1 MNIHEHQAKGILKKF
16 GASVP
21 EGVYALTVEEL
32 LEKVKKLNTSK
43 YVLKAQIH
51 AGGRGK
57 AGGVKI
63 LDNIEDLESEA
74 RKLLGKTLV
83 THQTGP
89 EGREVKRLYVEE
101 SSNIDKEFY
110 LSCLVDRASSK
121 IAFIS
126 SDQGGMDI
134 EEVAAKTP
142 EKIITTK
149 VELEEEISNK
159 DCENILKIFNLNDEA
174 KSEAIKLL
182 KSIYKMFI
190 STDANMVEIN
200 PLILTK
206 ENKIMCLDAKV
217 NFDDNALFRHP
228 EITELRDLNE
238 EDPAEIE
245 ASKHDLAYIK
255 LDGSIGCMVNGAGLA
270 MATMDIIKLYGSEPA
285 NFLDV
290 GGGAS
295 KEKVSAAF
303 KIILSDKNVKGILI
317 NIFGGI
323 MRCDVLAQGV
333 VDAAKEMKINVPLVV
348 RLAGTNFK
356 EGKEI
361 LDNSGLKLI
370 SAENLDDAA
379 KKIVNLGSPYSPFPP
394 SIKEQVDTLQIRRI
408 WRFTNNLM
416 E

>member
-21 EGVYALTVEEL
+21 EGVYALTVEDL

-379 KKIVNLGSPYSPFPP
+379 KKIVEA
-394 SIKEQVDTLQIRRI
+394 I
-408 WRFTNNLM
+408 
-416 E
+416 

>member
-1 MNIHEHQAKGILKKF
+1 MNIHEHQAKQILKKY
-16 GASVP
+16 GIKVP
-21 EGVYALTVEEL
+21 EGIFALNVEEL
-32 LEKVKKLNTSK
+32 IEKAKSLNTEK

-57 AGGVKI
+57 AGGVKLI
-63 LDNIEDLESEA
+63 ANLDELEKEA
-74 RKLLGKTLV
+74 TELLGKTLV

-89 EGREVKRLYVEE
+89 KGKEVKRLYVEE
-101 SSNIDKEFY
+101 TSNIDKEFY
-110 LSCLVDRASSK
+110 LSCLVDRATSK

-126 SDQGGMDI
+126 SDQGGIDI
-134 EEVAAKTP
+134 EKVASTNP

-149 VELEEEISNK
+149 IEYSDEIS
-159 DCENILKIFNLNDEA
+159 DENCKKVTEIFKLDKNTNSQAINLV
-174 KSEAIKLL
+174 

-190 STDANMVEIN
+190 ENDANLVEIN

-206 ENKIMCLDAKV
+206 ENKIICLDAKI

-228 EITELRDLNE
+228 EILKLRDLNE
-238 EDPAEIE
+238 EEKTEIE
-245 ASKHDLAYIK
+245 ASKYDLSYIK

-270 MATMDIIKLYGSEPA
+270 MATMDIIKLYGEEPA

-323 MRCDVLAQGV
+323 MRCDVLADGV
-333 VDAAKEMKINVPLVV
+333 VEAAKEIKIEVPLVV

-356 EGKEI
+356 EGKKI
-361 LDNSGLKLI
+361 LDNSGLKII
-370 SAENLDDAA
+370 SASDLSDAA
-379 KKIVNLGSPYSPFPP
+379 KKVVDA
-394 SIKEQVDTLQIRRI
+394 IK
-408 WRFTNNLM
+408 
-416 E
+416 

>member
-1 MNIHEHQAKGILKKF
+1 MNIHEHQAKAILKKY
-16 GASVP
+16 GAVVPDGIFSTSVDD
-21 EGVYALTVEEL
+21 L
-32 LEKVKKLNTSK
+32 VKKAKSLITDK

-63 LDNIEDLESEA
+63 LNTIEELEVSAKE
-74 RKLLGKTLV
+74 LLGKKLI
-83 THQTGP
+83 THQSGP
-89 EGREVKRLYVEE
+89 EGREVKRLYVEV
-101 SSNIDKEFY
+101 SSNIEKEFY

-142 EKIITTK
+142 DKIITTK
-149 VELEEEISNK
+149 VDFKDEISEEDCNK
-159 DCENILKIFNLNDEA
+159 IINIFSLNGSAKI
-174 KSEAIKLL
+174 EAINLI

-206 ENKIMCLDAKV
+206 EEKIICLDAKV

-228 EITELRDLNE
+228 EILELRDLNE

-245 ASKHDLAYIK
+245 ASKYDLAYIK

-270 MATMDIIKLYGSEPA
+270 MATMDIIKLYGEEPA

-333 VDAAKEMKINVPLVV
+333 VDAAKEININVPLVV

-379 KKIVNLGSPYSPFPP
+379 KKIVGA
-394 SIKEQVDTLQIRRI
+394 IK
-408 WRFTNNLM
+408 
-416 E
+416 

>member
-1 MNIHEHQAKGILKKF
+1 MNIHEHQAKQILKKY
-16 GASVP
+16 GALVP
-21 EGVYALTVEEL
+21 EGVFALTVDEL
-32 LEKVKKLNTSK
+32 VKKAKLLKTKK

-63 LDNIEDLESEA
+63 LDTIEELGLA
-74 RKLLGKTLV
+74 AKKLLGKTLI

-89 EGREVKRLYVEE
+89 QGREVKRLYVEE

-134 EEVAAKTP
+134 EEVANSSP
-142 EKIITTK
+142 EKIVTTK
-149 VELEEEISNK
+149 VELNNEISENN
-159 DCENILKIFNLNDEA
+159 CEKIVKIFNLNDNT
-174 KSEAIKLL
+174 KKQAISLIKC
-182 KSIYKMFI
+182 IYKMFI

-206 ENKIMCLDAKV
+206 EEKIVCLDAKV
-217 NFDDNALFRHP
+217 NFDSNALFRNP
-228 EITELRDLNE
+228 EILELRDLNE
-238 EDPAEIE
+238 EEPTEIE
-245 ASKHDLAYIK
+245 ASKFDLAYIK
-255 LDGSIGCMVNGAGLA
+255 LEGSIGCMVNGAGLA
-270 MATMDIIKLYGSEPA
+270 MATMDIIKLYGKEPA

-295 KEKVSAAF
+295 KEKVSAAL

-323 MRCDVLAQGV
+323 MRCDVLAKGV
-333 VDAAKEMKINVPLVV
+333 IDAAKEINIEVPMVV

-356 EGKEI
+356 EGKKI

-379 KKIVNLGSPYSPFPP
+379 KKIVEAIN
-394 SIKEQVDTLQIRRI
+394 
-408 WRFTNNLM
+408 
-416 E
+416 